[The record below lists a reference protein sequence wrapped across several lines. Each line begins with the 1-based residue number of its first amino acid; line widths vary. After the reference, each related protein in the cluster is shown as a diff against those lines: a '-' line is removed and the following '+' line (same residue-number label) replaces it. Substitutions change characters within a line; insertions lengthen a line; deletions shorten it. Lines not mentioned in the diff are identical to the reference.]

1 MVDPASDRA
10 LVVGYDG
17 SAQAHDALA
26 LGSALARATGDRVV
40 LAGAYGPEAV
50 LREEE
55 LDRRR
60 AAVLEELAEAA
71 DLLPSD
77 LPVPVERRALAG
89 GSAAAAL
96 QELAEHEHPR
106 ALVLGS
112 CHRGAIGRVLVGGV
126 AERLLHGAPCPVVV
140 APRGLAEGGP
150 IELRRVCAGFDGGP
164 EAWTALQ
171 RAAQLAAAAG
181 AELRVALVV
190 PPLPPVPMMPVYPT
204 ELIDERKEAA
214 RTELD
219 HAVRSLSQRV
229 SAEPCL
235 LEGDP
240 AAKLAETAADGG
252 DLLVVG
258 SRGYGPL
265 KHVLLGGVSTEL
277 MHSAPC
283 AVMVVPRT
291 AEFDPSG
298 AGLAAADAPASA

>member
-1 MVDPASDRA
+1 MDDPGSPRA

-17 SAQAHDALA
+17 SSQAHDALA
-26 LGSALARATGDRVV
+26 LAAALVRATGDRLV
-40 LAGAYGPEAV
+40 LAGAYGPESV

-60 AAVLEELAEAA
+60 AEVLAALAEAA

-77 LPVPVERRALAG
+77 LNVPVERRAVAG

-112 CHRGAIGRVLVGGV
+112 CHRGAIGRVLIGGV

-150 IELRRVCAGFDGGP
+150 IELRRVCVGFDGRP

-190 PPLPPVPMMPVYPT
+190 PPLPPVPMVPVYPT
-204 ELIDERKEAA
+204 ELIDERNEAA
-214 RTELD
+214 RVELD
-219 HAVRSLSQRV
+219 HAVRSVSQRV
-229 SAEPCL
+229 GAEGRL
-235 LEGDP
+235 LAGDP
-240 AAKLAETAADGG
+240 AGKLAETAADGA

-265 KHVLLGGVSTEL
+265 KHVLLGGVSTAL

-283 AVMVVPRT
+283 PVMVVPRT

-298 AGLAAADAPASA
+298 TGLAADDIAISA